1 MTLAAFNLGA
11 LGAPDFWLGVG
22 IVAGIYSIFTLGLQL
37 NVGFTGLFNFGQAGF
52 MAVGAYAMAILILSF
67 GWSPLLALPVATGI
81 AVVAGV
87 IVGIPSIRLSGDY
100 LAMATLAAAQ
110 IVGSVVQNAGG
121 LTGGN
126 QGLLGF
132 DASWTAL
139 AGWML
144 ARLSAVGLGG
154 ESQVP
159 LFVVTWLTFGVLVVV
174 LRLVLRTP
182 WGRVLRAI
190 REDEAAAEALGK
202 NTYAYKLQSLGI
214 AAAVGAIAGYLLA
227 LNVTL
232 IYPQAFSADFTFI
245 GFAILVLGGLGSFAG
260 VAWGS
265 ILLWTVLEGASFMQ
279 LPISADKVAAVRMLI
294 VGLVLI
300 GVMVL
305 RPQGLLGKR
314 QEMVLRG

>member
-1 MTLAAFNLGA
+1 MTLLALNLAA
-11 LGAPDFWLGVG
+11 LGAPDFWIGVG

-67 GWSPLLALPVATGI
+67 GWPPLVALPAATGI

-132 DASWTAL
+132 DANWTVF
-139 AGWML
+139 AGWLL

-154 ESQVP
+154 ESQMP
-159 LFVVTWLTFGVLVVV
+159 LFVVTWLTFGLLQVS
-174 LRLVLRTP
+174 LRLVLHSP

-214 AAAVGAIAGYLLA
+214 AAALGAIAGYLLA

-265 ILLWTVLEGASFMQ
+265 ILLWTVLEGASFVQ
-279 LPISADKVAAVRMLI
+279 LPIAADRVAAVRMLI

-314 QEMVLRG
+314 QEMILRG